1 MHTSLRTTLFALL
14 TLPLF
19 ALAGCGTDDPAFIP
33 CDVAADC
40 ATGYACNQHPE
51 SSVGQCAQVCA
62 DGCTAGYACGGADG
76 TECVAV
82 SQ

>member
-1 MHTSLRTTLFALL
+1 MKTFLRTTLFALL
-14 TLPLF
+14 TLPVF
-19 ALAGCGTDDPAFIP
+19 AVVGCGTDDPEFIP

-40 ATGYACNQHPE
+40 EAGYACNQHPE
-51 SSVGQCAQVCA
+51 SSIGICAEVCA
-62 DGCTAGYACGGADG
+62 DGCATGYACGGADG